1 MGNRQG
7 AADSIVESMNL
18 SALEL
23 PESNSKNFLLTV
35 MGPGGGGWRLG
46 AEAGAS
52 DGVME
57 TPASGA
63 FFLGQRR
70 SVDE

>member
-52 DGVME
+52 DGVMGNAGE
-57 TPASGA
+57 RGILPWTTPKCG
-63 FFLGQRR
+63 
-70 SVDE
+70 